1 VPKGR
6 DGWKA
11 DGAWLKGCQS
21 QTGCIMPSVASKF
34 AYIWHTWRTLTL
46 LDRGEAKKA
55 LRFLDRRNPPAVY
68 PILQQALKARV
79 LMLCG
84 ERQRA
89 EALARVATGF
99 RAPKDGDERAAYFY
113 LKYVLSTLEGGAH
126 TNDYQ
131 QECKR
136 SARSWTARAC
146 FGFHEYQ
153 FGVVSTAIH

>member
-1 VPKGR
+1 
-6 DGWKA
+6 
-11 DGAWLKGCQS
+11 
-21 QTGCIMPSVASKF
+21 MPSVASKF
-34 AYIWHTWRTLTL
+34 AYIWRTWRTLTL
-46 LDRGEAKKA
+46 LDRGDAKKA
-55 LRFLDRRNPPAVY
+55 LRFLDRHNPQALY
-68 PILQQALKARV
+68 PLLEGALKARV

-89 EALARVATGF
+89 EALARLATRDF
-99 RAPKDGDERAAYFY
+99 PAPKDGDERAAYFF